1 MIQRRLI
8 PAYIFL
14 IIISFLSVF
23 PLLWMISAAT
33 NTSLDVARGKIMF
46 GTYAMQ
52 NFKNLIASQNLAG
65 AMGNSFLYAIVQTV
79 ISMFVCSLA
88 GFGFELYHD
97 KNKDRLFSI
106 LLLAMM
112 VPQVATMVPLFK
124 MMSRAGLLN
133 SVWAFILPSISTPFL
148 IMMFRQNSRNFPNDL
163 MQAARIDG
171 LSETGIFFRMYVP
184 IMKST
189 YAAAAVITFMN
200 AWNAYLWPKVVMTD
214 NRAQTMPMLIANI
227 ASGYSIDYGMLMMGV
242 LFCSIPT
249 MIVFFVLQKQF
260 AEGITGAVKFLCL
273 SAIHFFSFISCS
285 PRGIPISS
293 GGR

>member
-1 MIQRRLI
+1 MTNTAETHALVRREKGKKHMIQRRLV

-14 IIISFLSVF
+14 IIISFISVF

-227 ASGYSIDYGMLMMGV
+227 AAGYSIDYGMLMMGV

-260 AEGITGAVKFLCL
+260 AEGITGAVK
-273 SAIHFFSFISCS
+273 
-285 PRGIPISS
+285 
-293 GGR
+293 